1 MKHEFINH
9 YKNIRIRPL
18 EECDIEFIRNWRNN
32 PKNTKFLSKIS
43 YITPEM
49 QMKWYKNILE
59 KPNEYVFAIDE
70 IKELNRLVGSF
81 SLYNIV
87 DEEAEFG
94 KFLIGED
101 KVHGK
106 SIGLYTLIA
115 ALQISFNEL
124 KLQKVYLKVY
134 KDNIA
139 ALKVYKK
146 VGFIISNPNNLSC
159 NELIMEMRKQDFIQ
173 EGF

>member
-1 MKHEFINH
+1 MKHEFVSY

-18 EECDIEFIRNWRNN
+18 EECDIESLRNWRNN
-32 PKNTKFLSKIS
+32 PTNTKFLTKIS

-49 QMKWYKNILE
+49 QEKWFKDSLE
-59 KPNEYVFAIDE
+59 KPNEYIFAIDE
-70 IKELNRLVGSF
+70 IKELNKLVGSF

-101 KVHGK
+101 RVHGK
-106 SIGLYTLIA
+106 SIGLYTLTVALEIA
-115 ALQISFNEL
+115 FNKL
-124 KLQKVYLKVY
+124 KLKKVYLRVY

-146 VGFIISNPNNLSC
+146 VGFAISNTNNLNC
-159 NELIMEMRKQDFIQ
+159 NELRMEMRQQDFIL
-173 EGF
+173 EKF